1 MRTLFQQFGV
11 TQSDCTQFLRREVR
25 VAEHTLEAVHV
36 NVRDVTDHKDGLL
49 HLTRVTDEVL
59 DLAEPVIELL
69 SLFVNLYGFL
79 KIVDHIGRRRGCLH
93 NISCGIDDTLGKI
106 GRVGHHPLCFRR
118 EADKEA
124 AHTQHEDFLFHDVSV
139 FNCE

>member
-11 TQSDCTQFLRREVR
+11 AQSNCTQFLRREVR

-36 NVRDVTDHKDGLL
+36 NVRDVTYHKDGLL
-49 HLTRVTDEVL
+49 HLTCVTDEVL
-59 DLAEPVIELL
+59 DLAETVIEFL

-93 NISCGIDDTLGKI
+93 DVFRGIDDTLGKI
-106 GRVGHHPLCFRR
+106 GRVGHHPLRFRR
-118 EADKEA
+118 EADKEV